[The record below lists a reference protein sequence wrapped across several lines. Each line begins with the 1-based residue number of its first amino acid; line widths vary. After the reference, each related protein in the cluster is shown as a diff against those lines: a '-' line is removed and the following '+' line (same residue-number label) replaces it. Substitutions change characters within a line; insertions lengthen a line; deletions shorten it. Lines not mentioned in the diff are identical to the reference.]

1 MKYPKKIMS
10 RPDLI
15 KMGFSETYL
24 RRAFATP
31 GQTFAWQDNP
41 KIKNSP
47 YYYDT
52 EAFEGS
58 YLTGTTLIAK
68 LKMDRVARTGT
79 TLSWRDSK
87 QLEQAVSIHTPVK
100 SRKAQQERWLRIQRL
115 HRTICTKPER

>member
-47 YYYDT
+47 F
-52 EAFEGS
+52 EAWRQKD
-58 YLTGTTLIAK
+58 IQMQQKAVQQ
-68 LKMDRVARTGT
+68 RVG
-79 TLSWRDSK
+79 
-87 QLEQAVSIHTPVK
+87 VM
-100 SRKAQQERWLRIQRL
+100 
-115 HRTICTKPER
+115 

>member
-24 RRAFATP
+24 RRAFATQ

-52 EAFEGS
+52 EAFEAWRQKD
-58 YLTGTTLIAK
+58 IQMQQKAVQQ
-68 LKMDRVARTGT
+68 RVG
-79 TLSWRDSK
+79 
-87 QLEQAVSIHTPVK
+87 VM
-100 SRKAQQERWLRIQRL
+100 
-115 HRTICTKPER
+115 

>member
-1 MKYPKKIMS
+1 MNWEDRKKIRQHKEVRSMKYPKKIMS

-41 KIKNSP
+41 KVKNSP

-52 EAFEGS
+52 EAFEAWRQKD
-58 YLTGTTLIAK
+58 IQMQQKAVQQ
-68 LKMDRVARTGT
+68 RVG
-79 TLSWRDSK
+79 
-87 QLEQAVSIHTPVK
+87 VM
-100 SRKAQQERWLRIQRL
+100 
-115 HRTICTKPER
+115 